1 MKLSHKIGKLLRR
14 EGYLRGWRRFQR
26 ELHPIP
32 LRPLLEKL
40 DQTRVREIRERY
52 ANSPIQVSKY
62 ADIEPWMKT
71 NIERVQDLKLNQV
84 PPQDIVDLGC
94 GGGFFL
100 YICQQLGHRGLG
112 LDIDEFPLYRELV
125 DLFGVERKIWE
136 IKAFEP
142 LPDLGRKFDW
152 ITAFSVGFNRY
163 PDKSLWTSREWDFF
177 LNDLAE
183 HLRPGGKIFFALNP
197 QHDGWFY
204 TDELRD
210 FFLKRGATIERERVL
225 FPQLVS

>member
-1 MKLSHKIGKLLRR
+1 VKLTHKAGKLFQGESYRR
-14 EGYLRGWRRFQR
+14 AWRRFQR
-26 ELHPIP
+26 KLHPVFLP
-32 LRPLLEKL
+32 SLLARIDRERL
-40 DQTRVREIRERY
+40 REIKARY
-52 ANSPIQVSKY
+52 ADSSAHPVKY
-62 ADIEPWMKT
+62 AEVEYWLKA
-71 NIERVQDLKLNQV
+71 NIERVQDLKLNGP
-84 PPQDIVDLGC
+84 PPQQILDLGC

-100 YICQQLGHRGLG
+100 FICRGYGHRCLGVDTGAFPLFSDLIELFG
-112 LDIDEFPLYRELV
+112 LD
-125 DLFGVERKIWE
+125 RKIWR

-163 PDKSLWTSREWDFF
+163 PDKSLWTAREWDFF
-177 LNDLAE
+177 LNDLAK

-210 FFLKRGATIERERVL
+210 FFLTRGATIERERVSL
-225 FPQLVS
+225 S